1 VVARP
6 IRVAL
11 KGKKTSRE
19 PMALEDGVKAHR
31 VKL

>member
-1 VVARP
+1 MVARP

-19 PMALEDGVKAHR
+19 PLALEDGAVADR